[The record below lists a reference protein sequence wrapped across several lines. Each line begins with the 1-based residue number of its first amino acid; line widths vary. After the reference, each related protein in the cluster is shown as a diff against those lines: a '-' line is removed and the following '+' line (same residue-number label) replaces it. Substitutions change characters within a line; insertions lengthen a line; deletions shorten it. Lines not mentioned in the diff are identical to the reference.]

1 MENMELGFS
10 IPGKLWW
17 IKNFLSYDMYK
28 GIHNSVIKDRKR
40 IELETS
46 KGTWPKDLIRY
57 SKPPLIKN
65 RVNSVALEQ
74 LLTLIKHN
82 AFYQLDEIKS
92 HNFNVHYLEK
102 DADKKMQR
110 TRNRPLPSGNLSPLF
125 AVLYG
130 TSMVVFGS
138 IFLAFYANILT
149 GFLSLLTAF
158 LYIAIYTPLKKIT
171 WLNTS
176 IGSIPGAIPIIGG
189 WTAAT
194 GEIGTMAWI
203 LFGIMYLWQHPHFYA
218 IAWLCKKDY
227 EKANFKML
235 PVLENSGSRTM
246 RQIFW
251 HLLLMI
257 PVTILPVIQGS
268 LGIVYLIGVIVIST
282 GFFLSAIPLAKD
294 RSTKSALLL
303 LKASVYYLPL
313 LLIIIIIDLGFN
325 L

>member
-1 MENMELGFS
+1 MKLVKEESKSFISILIELSKFNILSLVLVATFLGFYLGS
-10 IPGKLWW
+10 EGILNYNKL
-17 IKNFLSYDMYK
+17 I
-28 GIHNSVIKDRKR
+28 
-40 IELETS
+40 
-46 KGTWPKDLIRY
+46 
-57 SKPPLIKN
+57 
-65 RVNSVALEQ
+65 
-74 LLTLIKHN
+74 LTLIGTALTAAGSGSLN
-82 AFYQLDEIKS
+82 
-92 HNFNVHYLEK
+92 HYLEK

-227 EKANFKML
+227 EKANFRML

>member
-1 MENMELGFS
+1 MKLVKEQSKSIVSILIELSKFNILSLVLVATFLGFYLGS
-10 IPGKLWW
+10 EGILNYNKL
-17 IKNFLSYDMYK
+17 I
-28 GIHNSVIKDRKR
+28 
-40 IELETS
+40 
-46 KGTWPKDLIRY
+46 
-57 SKPPLIKN
+57 
-65 RVNSVALEQ
+65 
-74 LLTLIKHN
+74 LTLIGTALTAAGSGSLN
-82 AFYQLDEIKS
+82 
-92 HNFNVHYLEK
+92 HYLEK
-102 DADKKMQR
+102 DSDKKMQR
-110 TRNRPLPSGNLSPLF
+110 TCNRPLPSGNLSPLF

-235 PVLENSGSRTM
+235 PVIENSGSRTM

-268 LGIVYLIGVIVIST
+268 LGIIYLIGVIAIST

-294 RSTKSALLL
+294 RSNKSALLL

>member
-1 MENMELGFS
+1 MKLVKEESKSFISILIELSKFNILSLVLVATFLGFYLGS
-10 IPGKLWW
+10 EGILNYNKL
-17 IKNFLSYDMYK
+17 IF
-28 GIHNSVIKDRKR
+28 
-40 IELETS
+40 
-46 KGTWPKDLIRY
+46 
-57 SKPPLIKN
+57 
-65 RVNSVALEQ
+65 
-74 LLTLIKHN
+74 TLIGTALTAAGSGSLN
-82 AFYQLDEIKS
+82 
-92 HNFNVHYLEK
+92 HYLEK